1 MFDDVAGPMRFGRRK
16 AIAGAA
22 ALALTATVSPLR
34 TTGAQLFGDSET
46 PSSLLG
52 ELLALVPAEAMA
64 SPSNAWVDFF
74 LPGVTLDAL
83 WPRLELELAFT
94 PNPHSLAFNT
104 IPAADQLREMLAATP
119 MAVEGF
125 LRAGGLMLI
134 RGEFDREPAHAA
146 WTALGYAPG
155 DDPDIFEF
163 QPSDPERASE
173 ELWELHDRLQL
184 PGTYGMWAYL
194 CLLKDHTVVAADDP
208 ALIDAMRSSA
218 EDPMEVA
225 AFRSIAGADTAAL
238 SMGRIRF
245 GDELPTR
252 SRRPA
257 RAGDRSEGIDQR
269 NDEALAAVADELGPL
284 PVITSMLAGS
294 TPGVPWIDDMAGPSS
309 PAATYVALIEPAD
322 PGDAGAVVEI
332 VKRRFETTFSVWHEA
347 PHTELLSLDA
357 AEVDEANGLAR
368 FEFSQVGTRR
378 FDLEYFLWNEDAPF
392 LYADPR

>member
-104 IPAADQLREMLAATP
+104 IPAADQPGDAPATP
-119 MAVEGF
+119 MAVEG
-125 LRAGGLMLI
+125 LARRRLMLI
-134 RGEFDREPAHAA
+134 CGEFDHEPAHAA
-146 WTALGYAPG
+146 WTAFVCARRSGHLRVSS
-155 DDPDIFEF
+155 
-163 QPSDPERASE
+163 SDPERVGGG
-173 ELWELHDRLQL
+173 ELHDGCRARHLWHVGVPL
-184 PGTYGMWAYL
+184 SPEGPHSRR
-194 CLLKDHTVVAADDP
+194 CDDP

-269 NDEALAAVADELGPL
+269 NDEARAAVADELGPL

-294 TPGVPWIDDMAGPSS
+294 TPGVPWVDDRRGIS

-322 PGDAGAVVEI
+322 PGDAGASWRSEAALRETFMFGM
-332 VKRRFETTFSVWHEA
+332 RRR
-347 PHTELLSLDA
+347 TELLRSA
-357 AEVDEANGLAR
+357 RRSRRANGLRA
-368 FEFSQVGTRR
+368 SSSRR
-378 FDLEYFLWNEDAPF
+378 SAPGDDSVFLWNEDAPF
-392 LYADPR
+392 